1 MNTYSNKKQKL
12 STELIFLKLGGS
24 LITDKT
30 RPHTARFDTLSR
42 LAQEIAEGIH
52 EHPDLRL
59 VIGNG
64 AGSFGHVPA
73 AKYNTRQAVKTVQE
87 WRGFAEVWQEAAT
100 LNQMVTSA
108 LHKAGLPAL
117 AIHPSSVVTA
127 KDGKVSTWDIT
138 PLQNGLKM
146 GLLPVIH
153 GDVVFDSV
161 RGGTILSTEDLFEH
175 LADLLYPQRILLAG
189 LEEGV
194 WADYPLRTKHLSEI
208 TLDNINQATAG
219 LGESAG
225 TDVTGGMASKVEQSM
240 ALAKKHVDLEV
251 FIFSGAT
258 PGNVRAAI
266 AGKHLGTRI
275 HG

>member
-1 MNTYSNKKQKL
+1 MNAFSNNKQRP
-12 STELIFLKLGGS
+12 STEIFFLKLGGS

-30 RPHTARFDTLSR
+30 RPHTARIDTLSR

-52 EHPDLRL
+52 ERPDLRL

-73 AKYNTRQAVKTVQE
+73 AKYNTRQAVKTVDE
-87 WRGFAEVWQEAAT
+87 WNGFAEVWQETAT
-100 LNQMVTSA
+100 LNQLVTIA

-117 AIHPSSVVTA
+117 AIHPSSVVSA
-127 KDGKVSTWDIT
+127 KDGKVAIWDLT
-138 PLQNGLKM
+138 PLHNALKM

-175 LADLLYPQRILLAG
+175 LAGILNPKRILLAG

-208 TLDNINQATAG
+208 TLDNIDQATVG

-225 TDVTGGMASKVEQSM
+225 TDVTGGMVSKVKQSI
-240 ALAKKHVDLEV
+240 ALAKKYVGLEV

-266 AGKHLGTRI
+266 LGEHLGTKI